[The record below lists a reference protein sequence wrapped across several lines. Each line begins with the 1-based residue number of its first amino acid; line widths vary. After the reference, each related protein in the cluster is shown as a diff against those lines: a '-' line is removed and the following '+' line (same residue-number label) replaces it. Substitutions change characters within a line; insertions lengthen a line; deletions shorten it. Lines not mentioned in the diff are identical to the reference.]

1 MLVRRKI
8 AVKAIVTAG
17 YKDRLIAQ
25 LKQALAKVEL
35 SLQELELQGRR
46 YLNEVGDA
54 DPGRRAAFGE
64 RLERQIRRQ
73 KQIEASLSGRLATVR
88 ELQIGAEHTHTML
101 DSLVEISVGD
111 NLAQKLTAAEL
122 VVKDDL
128 VVEIRNA

>member
-1 MLVRRKI
+1 MLVRRKV
-8 AVKAIVTAG
+8 AVKAIVTG
-17 YKDRLIAQ
+17 EYKDRLIAQ

-46 YLNEVGDA
+46 YLSEVGDA

-73 KQIEASLSGRLATVR
+73 QQIRGSLSGRLATVR
-88 ELQIGAEHTHTML
+88 ELEIGTEHTHTVL
-101 DSLVEISVGD
+101 DSFVEIDVGD